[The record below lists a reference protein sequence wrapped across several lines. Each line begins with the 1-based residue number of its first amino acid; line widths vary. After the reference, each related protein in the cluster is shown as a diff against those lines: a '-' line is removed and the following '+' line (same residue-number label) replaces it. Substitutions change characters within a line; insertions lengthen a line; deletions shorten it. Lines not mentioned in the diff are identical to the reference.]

1 MGSTRPPRAVGV
13 GVALSYRT
21 NPSRPADNH
30 SKAFELSDFSSGESE
45 DFFLPGCALRHTVIS
60 SVLFETTTFIKI
72 SGNEST
78 LTRRRIPEE
87 WNP

>member
-1 MGSTRPPRAVGV
+1 MT
-13 GVALSYRT
+13 
-21 NPSRPADNH
+21 DNH
-30 SKAFELSDFSSGESE
+30 SNPFELSDFSSGEAE

-60 SVLFETTTFIKI
+60 SVIFETTIFIKTL
-72 SGNEST
+72 GTEST